1 MYAERSHSGSLLP
14 STEETGVK
22 TMNFKPNST
31 ELDRLMRQV
40 RRLDKKPYQLM
51 REAFQAYMTE
61 LELQEAK
68 ELNNDEQQ
76 ATN

>member
-1 MYAERSHSGSLLP
+1 
-14 STEETGVK
+14 
-22 TMNFKPNST
+22 
-31 ELDRLMRQV
+31 
-40 RRLDKKPYQLM
+40 M

>member
-1 MYAERSHSGSLLP
+1 MYAERYHSGPLLP
-14 STEETGVK
+14 STETGVK

-31 ELDRLMRQV
+31 ELDRLMHQV

>member
-1 MYAERSHSGSLLP
+1 
-14 STEETGVK
+14 
-22 TMNFKPNST
+22 MNFKPNST
-31 ELDRLMRQV
+31 ELDRLMHQV